1 MQKSAISQWFALHRA
16 KLACFRRISLPLV
29 PRIKQSEFAEMKSF
43 GINVIRL
50 PLGYWNLV
58 DMPGN
63 PNAPSSEAI
72 RMGQLKDIMKA
83 ADYRQYIDLVTQY
96 ARDNDIQV
104 LYDLHG
110 APGS

>member
-1 MQKSAISQWFALHRA
+1 MEDWISSH
-16 KLACFRRISLPLV
+16 
-29 PRIKQSEFAEMKSF
+29 IKQSEFAEMKSF

-83 ADYRQYIDLVTQY
+83 AVYRQYIDLVTQY